1 MHESQTSVAATA
13 TISPV
18 VTVTDATF
26 EAEVLRSDRPVIV
39 DFWAQWCP
47 PCRAISPILEQLAIE
62 HPDALKVVKVNAD
75 ENLIAAQ
82 TYRALA
88 LPTMKVFVGGEVVK
102 TIVGAKPKH
111 ALEAELGAYLDV

>member
-1 MHESQTSVAATA
+1 MHESPTSTTSTV
-13 TISPV
+13 SPV

-26 EAEVLRSDRPVIV
+26 EAEVLQSQRPVIV
-39 DFWAQWCP
+39 DFWAEWCP

-82 TYRALA
+82 TYQALA

-102 TIVGAKPKH
+102 TIVGAKPKR
-111 ALEAELGAYLDV
+111 ALEVELGEFLIA

>member
-26 EAEVLRSDRPVIV
+26 EAEVLRSHRPVIV

>member
-1 MHESQTSVAATA
+1 MHESPTSTTSTV
-13 TISPV
+13 SPV

-26 EAEVLRSDRPVIV
+26 QAEVLQSDRPVIV
-39 DFWAQWCP
+39 DFWAEWCP

-102 TIVGAKPKH
+102 TIVGAKPKR
-111 ALEAELGAYLDV
+111 ALEAELGAFLIA